1 MKLGKTL
8 IGATIMLGMLGPT
21 APTVTAGEQEAAER
35 GRALFQNSRAFGGRM
50 ACNAC
55 HPNGSGLERAAGKTS
70 FKIMGQTQR
79 SLEEAINFCI
89 VNANKGQAIAT
100 DSTEMK
106 DMVAYLK
113 SLAAVKPKTPG
124 YGAPPPAP
132 APGYGAPRTAP
143 GYGVRPPAPGPGYGR
158 PR

>member
-1 MKLGKTL
+1 MRLSKTL
-8 IGATIMLGMLGPT
+8 IGATIILGLAAPT
-21 APTVTAGEQEAAER
+21 AMAGKHEAAER
-35 GRALFQNSRAFGGRM
+35 GRALFQESRAFGGQM
-50 ACNAC
+50 SCSSC
-55 HPNGSGLERAAGKTS
+55 HPNGSGLERAAGKTN
-70 FKIMGQTQR
+70 FKIMGQSQK

-106 DMVAYLK
+106 ELVAYLK
-113 SLAAVKPKTPG
+113 SLAAAKPATPG

-132 APGYGAPRTAP
+132 GPGYGAPRTAP
-143 GYGVRPPAPGPGYGR
+143 GYGGPPPAPGPGYGR